1 MTTQNW
7 CKKIKINCDFGQL
20 LVFARKRMLSYPWLG
35 NSTYELIDENSK
47 YWQWNLNDID
57 DRNVRDMVT
66 DIETRYSIPLNF
78 KNSYLS
84 IWEFG
89 EGDKLPP
96 HTDPDVSQSA
106 SVVLCLIGR
115 FEVRLHDEQNDNV
128 IDAITYGPS
137 EGIILNNTVYRH
149 SGECLDGYRL
159 SLLLSIDPNFDV
171 QRWFSSEINMVV

>member
-1 MTTQNW
+1 
-7 CKKIKINCDFGQL
+7 
-20 LVFARKRMLSYPWLG
+20 MLSYPWLG
-35 NSTYELIDENSK
+35 NSTYELIDKNSK

-57 DRNVRDMVT
+57 DCNVRDMVT
-66 DIETRYSIPLNF
+66 DIETRYCIPINF

-89 EGDKLPP
+89 EGDTLPP

-115 FEVRLHDEQNDNV
+115 FEVRLHDEQTDNV
-128 IDAITYGPS
+128 IDQITYGPG